1 MHALSASTLRSAFVN
16 VSTRERSAL
25 TVPTDI
31 DTSPWDRLDYVGWR
45 DAKSPLL
52 GFVVAEIDGTPVGLQ
67 LRQTEQR
74 TRTRAQCSWCTDVTL
89 PNDVVLFSARRTGK
103 AGRAGNTVGTLL
115 CAGFE
120 CSRNVRRLDPPAYLG
135 HDAAAAR
142 DRRVASLRSHVDAF
156 FRDLRDGV

>member
-1 MHALSASTLRSAFVN
+1 MLPLTASTVRSSFIN

-25 TVPTDI
+25 VIPTDLASR
-31 DTSPWDRLDYVGWR
+31 DWDRLDLFGWR

-52 GFVVAEIDGTPVGLQ
+52 GFVVAEVDGEPVGLQ
-67 LRQTEQR
+67 LRQAEQPMR
-74 TRTRAQCSWCTDVTL
+74 SRPQCAWCADVTL
-89 PNDVVLFSARRTGK
+89 PNDVVFFSARRTGR

-135 HDAAAAR
+135 HDVEAAR
-142 DRRVASLRSHVDAF
+142 DRRIGALRAHVDTF
-156 FRDLRDGV
+156 FRDLRDGS